1 MKVPWWEQSSLVS
14 IRRDDLRSTKSMIAK
29 KKDNKERLLEIWPI
43 EERHLETRYNL
54 AILIKFFFSIQS
66 KFQSIQNRL
75 ETQLKLGN
83 PLGPVDGKKKTR

>member
-29 KKDNKERLLEIWPI
+29 KKDNKVRLLEIWPI

-54 AILIKFFFSIQS
+54 AILIKFFFFNPIQVSINP
-66 KFQSIQNRL
+66 KPF
-75 ETQLKLGN
+75 GN
-83 PLGPVDGKKKTR
+83 PVETR